1 VGYASD
7 FASVGYAS
15 EPYDISL
22 VPEKQ
27 GKILYNKSINIG
39 EFSPK
44 ENNMEIYDNNSPPGP
59 SLREERGAPEGDW

>member
-1 VGYASD
+1 VGSASD

-15 EPYDISL
+15 EPYDMSL

-44 ENNMEIYDNNSPPGP
+44 ENTMEIYDNNSPPSP
-59 SLREERGAPEGDW
+59 LSSHREG